1 MSDAQSTR
9 KVIAVIGASC
19 DRTKFGNKAVRQ
31 FQLMGFTVIPINS
44 QETEV
49 EGLQAYR
56 SVLDVP
62 HAIDMATIYLPPEE
76 GLHVLDEVAE
86 KNIREVWVN
95 PGADSP
101 QVVQRARDL
110 GLEPIVACSLMALGP
125 S

>member
-1 MSDAQSTR
+1 
-9 KVIAVIGASC
+9 
-19 DRTKFGNKAVRQ
+19 
-31 FQLMGFTVIPINS
+31 
-44 QETEV
+44 
-49 EGLQAYR
+49 
-56 SVLDVP
+56 
-62 HAIDMATIYLPPEE
+62 MATIYLPPEE